1 VSPSPTTARR
11 GWRDSDSAQQG
22 AMIQFSRLA
31 LREKTCSNGRATS
44 TSAKRLNCG
53 TVRATQRALPEPRA
67 FDRGQAMPGISGP
80 GIATYQ
86 SKKMYY
92 CVVRAQRTGW

>member
-1 VSPSPTTARR
+1 
-11 GWRDSDSAQQG
+11 
-22 AMIQFSRLA
+22 MIQFVVWPCA
-31 LREKTCSNGRATS
+31 KKTCRNGRATS

-53 TVRATQRALPEPRA
+53 AVRATQRALPEPWA

-92 CVVRAQRTGW
+92 CVVRAQRTDW